1 MQTPWQKRV
10 RVLWELFFEGVIP
23 FKRAAHRGP
32 NLPSAPLSQY
42 YYLGRWDLSVRF
54 LGNANI
60 TNCGVNGGELGGV
73 LVSVRLTVERGE
85 KNGEVA
91 PTHIVCYP

>member
-1 MQTPWQKRV
+1 MQTPWQKRI

-23 FKRAAHRGP
+23 FKRAPLHGP

-54 LGNANI
+54 FGNVNI
-60 TNCGVNGGELGGV
+60 TNDGVNGGELGGV
-73 LVSVRLTVERGE
+73 LVLVRHTVERERE
-85 KNGEVA
+85 KQKQKQKPER
-91 PTHIVCYP
+91 